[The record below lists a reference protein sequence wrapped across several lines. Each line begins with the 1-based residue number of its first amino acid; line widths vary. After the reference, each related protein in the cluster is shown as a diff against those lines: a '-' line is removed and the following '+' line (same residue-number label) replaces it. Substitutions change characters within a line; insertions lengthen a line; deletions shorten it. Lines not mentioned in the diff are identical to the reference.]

1 MADSKKK
8 VLITGASGDIGG
20 LTWRNLG
27 DKYDFSGLNRS
38 DVEGIPN
45 TRASI
50 ANFEA
55 ILPAFEGMDMVLH
68 LSAENRNV
76 HSWEGNLEI
85 NVKGCRN
92 VYEAARIQGVKRVV
106 YASSGAVTLGPQYQ
120 LSPYKEIVAG
130 EYDKVPEKW
139 DMLDQNSSY
148 WPYDLYGVTKAFGEV
163 LGRMYAAEWNMSII
177 CLRIGALLKS
187 NRPEIQRHV
196 SGWLSHGDC
205 VQMIDLCLSAPESL
219 RFDIFDTVSNNK
231 WAIRDT
237 THAQEVLGYKPQDS
251 SDGFTF

>member
-1 MADSKKK
+1 MADPKKK

-27 DKYDFSGLNRS
+27 HKYDFSGLNRS

-55 ILPAFEGMDMVLH
+55 ILPAFEGMDMVVH

-85 NVKGCRN
+85 NIKGCRN
-92 VYEAARIQGVKRVV
+92 VYEAARIQGVKRVI
-106 YASSGAVTLGPQYQ
+106 YASSGAVTLGPQYHH
-120 LSPYKEIVAG
+120 SPYKEIVAG

-163 LGRMYAAEWNMSII
+163 LGRMYSAEWNMSII

-196 SGWLSHGDC
+196 SGWLSHGAC

-237 THAQEVLGYKPQDS
+237 THAQEVLGYKPQDT